1 MNSQI
6 EEMHRAEHVGRGVE
20 HSYPSEPAALL
31 ALLCVH
37 QLTNSQNPILW
48 GVYGGFIR

>member
-1 MNSQI
+1 MNSQM
-6 EEMHRAEHVGRGVE
+6 EEIHRAEHVGRGVE
-20 HSYPSEPAALL
+20 HPYPSKPSALL

-37 QLTNSQNPILW
+37 QPRNSQNPILL